1 MLLNAKQVEA
11 MLTTN
16 GKGRAAQVGDDL
28 TVCGVNKIIGGTLLK
43 SGTHLN
49 NYIEVLTTTTS
60 QVENV
65 DVTDKEVWILPPGA
79 YSVTF
84 EQGCKL
90 DDKTTAFIRQ
100 RSSLLRMGGTVTS
113 GVYDPGF
120 EVEQMGGVMILTDR
134 TVIEKGARIA
144 QIIMHEN
151 NSAELYDG
159 QWQGEKDRK

>member
-16 GKGRAAQVGDDL
+16 GKGKAAQVGFDL
-28 TVCGVNKIIGGTLLK
+28 TVCAVNKINGGGLYK
-43 SGTHLN
+43 SGT
-49 NYIEVLTTTTS
+49 EVAHYTEMGLFIDD
-60 QVENV
+60 ENRN
-65 DVTDKEVWILPPGA
+65 EVWTLPAGA

-90 DDKTTAFIRQ
+90 DNKTTAFIRQ
-100 RSSLLRMGGTVTS
+100 RSSLLRMGGTCTS

-120 EVEQMGGVMILTDR
+120 EVDQMGGVMILTK
-134 TVIEKGARIA
+134 TVILEKGARIA

-151 NSAELYDG
+151 NPAELYDG
-159 QWQGEKDRK
+159 QWQGDKDKK

>member
-16 GKGRAAQVGDDL
+16 GKGEAAQVGYDL
-28 TVCGVNKIIGGTLLK
+28 TIKKVSVINGGKLLI
-43 SGTHLN
+43 SGT
-49 NYIEVLTTTTS
+49 EVDEYHKVSTIIS
-60 QVENV
+60 EGK
-65 DVTDKEVWILPPGA
+65 DIWILQPGA

-90 DDKTTAFIRQ
+90 DNKTTAFIRQ
-100 RSSLLRMGGTVTS
+100 RSSLLRMGGTCTS

-120 EVEQMGGVMILTDR
+120 EVDEMGGVMILTQR

-151 NSAELYDG
+151 NPAELYDG
-159 QWQGEKDRK
+159 QWQGKKDVK

>member
-16 GKGRAAQVGDDL
+16 GKGKAAQVGFDL
-28 TVCGVNKIIGGTLLK
+28 TVCAVNKINGGGLYK
-43 SGTHLN
+43 SGT
-49 NYIEVLTTTTS
+49 EVDGYTEMGTF
-60 QVENV
+60 V
-65 DVTDKEVWILPPGA
+65 DEEDRSDVWNLSPGT

-100 RSSLLRMGGTVTS
+100 RSSLLRMGGTCTS

-120 EVEQMGGVMILTDR
+120 EVDQMGGVMTLTEP
-134 TVIEKGARIA
+134 IKLEKGARIA

-151 NSAELYDG
+151 HSAELYDG

>member
-16 GKGRAAQVGDDL
+16 GKGKAAQVGFDL
-28 TVCGVNKIIGGTLLK
+28 TVCAVNKINGGGLYK
-43 SGTHLN
+43 SGT
-49 NYIEVLTTTTS
+49 EVDDYTEMKS
-60 QVENV
+60 FIDEKDRN
-65 DVTDKEVWILPPGA
+65 DVWILHPGA

-100 RSSLLRMGGTVTS
+100 RSSLLRMGGTCTS

-120 EVEQMGGVMILTDR
+120 EVDQMGGVMILLSLIHISEPTR
-134 TVIEKGARIA
+134 P
-144 QIIMHEN
+144 
-151 NSAELYDG
+151 Y
-159 QWQGEKDRK
+159 